1 MTAWIQYGGEYIL
14 VCTWGKPH
22 DSHTRD
28 HRLVNPQV
36 AMTSYMYR
44 KGQLGLGLVREDATD
59 PKRPRSL
66 EVLVGWVWGSP
77 WTEEGQGRGMG
88 CGRDRG
94 QIWSLKKNKTKA

>member
-28 HRLVNPQV
+28 HRLVYPQV

-66 EVLVGWVWGSP
+66 EVQRSGGVGLGILV
-77 WTEEGQGRGMG
+77 
-88 CGRDRG
+88 DRG
-94 QIWSLKKNKTKA
+94 GAGEEVWDVEETEGRSGV